1 MDKHEPDFR
10 EIVDDL
16 KRIKAAVSK
25 SDSIMNYIDAGG
37 AVRGILLAGGLLIA
51 LFSGVFYYLLEQHG
65 SFAAIPANLRV
76 MLFVLIGLAW
86 AGIGYVKV
94 RNIMA
99 SARKISADI
108 TVSKLFEEIYTPRFL
123 ALFLPNIAVVILG
136 TVFLS
141 SRGSDLFIIPFLAVL
156 FGLMTIGV
164 SSFFFMKDVYL
175 LGVWLIATGMLTLFM
190 AEVIHPAAALVITFG
205 AGFVLT
211 SMILYLGLTGEKRQ

>member
-1 MDKHEPDFR
+1 MDKNEPDLR

-25 SDSIMNYIDAGG
+25 SDSIMNFIDAGG

-65 SFAAIPANLRV
+65 SFAAIPVNIRV
-76 MLFVLIGLAW
+76 MLFVLIGLTW
-86 AGIGYVKV
+86 ACMGYVKV
-94 RNIMA
+94 RNIMG

-108 TVSKLFEEIYTPRFL
+108 TVYKLFKEVYTPRFL

-141 SRGSDLFIIPFLAVL
+141 SRGYDLFIIPFLAVL

-164 SSFFFMKDVYL
+164 SSFFFMQEVYL
-175 LGVWLIATGMLTLFM
+175 LGVWLIATGLITLFI
-190 AEVIHPAAALVITFG
+190 AEALHPTAVLVVTFG
-205 AGFVLT
+205 TGFVLT
-211 SMILYLGLTGEKRQ
+211 SMILYLGLAGEKR